1 MIARPALIVAF
12 VTAAINEVDIEDMFA
27 LDALRESPLAVLG
40 FGPRAPAKTMLE
52 FDPLGKVW
60 DSDALKPA

>member
-1 MIARPALIVAF
+1 MTRKQRRLTLIGCA
-12 VTAAINEVDIEDMFA
+12 
-27 LDALRESPLAVLG
+27 LAVLG